1 MRRCAR
7 ASHPRRAMVMLEI
20 PRDAAVLVSPGGRLR
35 VLAPRDT
42 PLPASKKLMSLDD
55 QRSYVYLPGYKVTH
69 DMGPN
74 TQAPTLLFRGPL
86 DGTNWEELHDDLCK
100 TESRAKNRAARA
112 EAVFVR
118 RHRRVLLLCLLL

>member
-1 MRRCAR
+1 
-7 ASHPRRAMVMLEI
+7 MVMLEI

-69 DMGPN
+69 DLGPN

-86 DGTNWEELHDDLCK
+86 DGTNWEELHSDLCK

-112 EAVFVR
+112 RKLSSYDGIDLV
-118 RHRRVLLLCLLL
+118 

>member
-1 MRRCAR
+1 
-7 ASHPRRAMVMLEI
+7 MVMLEI
-20 PRDAAVLVSPGGRLR
+20 SREAAVLVSPGGRLR

-112 EAVFVR
+112 RKLSSYDGIDLSLIHISEPTR
-118 RHRRVLLLCLLL
+118 PY

>member
-1 MRRCAR
+1 
-7 ASHPRRAMVMLEI
+7 MVMLEI
-20 PRDAAVLVSPGGRLR
+20 SRDAAVLVSPGGRLR
-35 VLAPRDT
+35 LLAPRDT

-69 DMGPN
+69 DLGPN

-100 TESRAKNRAARA
+100 TESRARNRCCSSPLCKCHTRTSCTPALNTRFP
-112 EAVFVR
+112 EASQQR
-118 RHRRVLLLCLLL
+118 LAL